1 MRKYAVVP
9 SILVVALA
17 CGACSRGPA
26 AADAASLASIAQA
39 AARQDDRV
47 TVEDLAAR
55 LVEARGDFLL
65 VDVRSADDYAQ
76 GRIGEAENIPIAEL
90 ASPDSVA
97 KLPTDRPIFLYSNGS
112 ENAAKAAVL
121 LRIQGF
127 DARLVAGGYN
137 AWQAR
142 ILNPDV
148 AAAPIPGE
156 TLEATRQRSYACHF
170 AGGAPSGSAG
180 EEQPFV
186 PPVFDKKQA
195 EDLPPPPPA
204 GSESC

>member
-1 MRKYAVVP
+1 MRTSALVP
-9 SILVVALA
+9 SILVIALA
-17 CGACSRGPA
+17 CGACGRSPA
-26 AADAASLASIAQA
+26 PDAASLAGIAQA
-39 AARQDDRV
+39 AARQDDRI

-65 VDVRSADDYAQ
+65 VDVRSPDDYAE
-76 GRIGEAENIPIAEL
+76 GRIGDAENTPIAEL
-90 ASPDSVA
+90 VSPGSIA

-148 AAAPIPGE
+148 PAAPVPGE
-156 TLEATRQRSYACHF
+156 TREAAKQRAYACHF
-170 AGGAPSGSAG
+170 AGGTPSESTG
-180 EEQPFV
+180 EAQPFV
-186 PPVFDKKQA
+186 PPVFNEKEA
-195 EDLPPPPPA
+195 EELPPPPPA
-204 GSESC
+204 GQESC

>member
-1 MRKYAVVP
+1 MRKTA
-9 SILVVALA
+9 LVSSLLVMALA
-17 CGACSRGPA
+17 CGACSRSPA
-26 AADAASLASIAQA
+26 TDAASLSSIAQA
-39 AARQDDRV
+39 AARQDDRI

-55 LVEARGDFLL
+55 LVEGRGDFLL
-65 VDVRSADDYAQ
+65 VDVRSPDDYSQ

-90 ASPDSVA
+90 GAPDSVA

-127 DARLVAGGYN
+127 NARLVAGGYN

-148 AAAPIPGE
+148 AAAPVPGE
-156 TLEATRQRSYACHF
+156 TLEAAKQRAYACHF
-170 AGGAPSGSAG
+170 AGGAPSESTG

-186 PPVFDKKQA
+186 PPVYTEKEA
-195 EDLPPPPPA
+195 EDLPPPPPPA
-204 GSESC
+204 GEESC

>member
-1 MRKYAVVP
+1 MRRTA
-9 SILVVALA
+9 LVSSFLVMVLA
-17 CGACSRGPA
+17 CGACSRSPA
-26 AADAASLASIAQA
+26 TDATSLAGIAQA
-39 AARQDDRV
+39 AARQDDRI

-65 VDVRSADDYAQ
+65 VDVRSPDDYSQ
-76 GRIGEAENIPIAEL
+76 GRIGEAQNMPIAEL
-90 ASPDSVA
+90 VSPDSLA

-121 LRIQGF
+121 LRIEGF

-148 AAAPIPGE
+148 ASAPVPGE
-156 TLEATRQRSYACHF
+156 TLEAAKQRAYACHF
-170 AGGAPSGSAG
+170 AGGTPSESAG

-186 PPVFDKKQA
+186 PPVYSEKKA
-195 EDLPPPPPA
+195 EDLPPPPPPA
-204 GSESC
+204 GEESC

>member
-1 MRKYAVVP
+1 MKKYAVVP

-39 AARQDDRV
+39 AARQDDRI

-148 AAAPIPGE
+148 AAAPVPGE
-156 TLEATRQRSYACHF
+156 TLEAARQRAYACHF